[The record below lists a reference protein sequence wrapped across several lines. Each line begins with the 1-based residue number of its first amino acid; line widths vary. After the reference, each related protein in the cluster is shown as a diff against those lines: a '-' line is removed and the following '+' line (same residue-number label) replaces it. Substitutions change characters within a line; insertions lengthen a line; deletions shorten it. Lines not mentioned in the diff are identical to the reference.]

1 MIPKTGWRDMESA
14 PKDGTIIFVVSHL
27 YGKTE
32 GPKQVQSAQWLC
44 DPECKDWQWRRP
56 WSAGFKVYADGWM
69 HVEEFY
75 EQCRA
80 ETDRKY
86 YEDAV
91 RKLETVDDETPAGM
105 SALNAAAEE
114 LDFDL

>member
-27 YGKTE
+27 YNKDGN
-32 GPKQVQSAQWLC
+32 PRQVQAAQWLC
-44 DPECKDWQWRRP
+44 ESGGTKWDWRRP
-56 WSAGFKVYADGWM
+56 WSGGWKVYADGWM

-75 EQCRA
+75 A
-80 ETDRKY
+80 
-86 YEDAV
+86 AV
-91 RKLETVDDETPAGM
+91 QGNQPVEIDDETPAGM
-105 SALNAAAEE
+105 SALNAPPVDPEP